1 MGEIVHTSGFGSFYT
16 KDDEEFMSFTLSDWD
31 YDLSTELLIIKAKV
45 TIAPVS
51 PDGPDFVIT
60 PTGREMTR
68 EINIGE
74 SIWKVSHETLYG
86 AYWLKCNGYERIPS
100 KDYYECWKRFRWMHE
115 PTLEGW

>member
-1 MGEIVHTSGFGSFYT
+1 MDKIVHTSGFGSFYT
-16 KDDEEFMSFTLSDWD
+16 KDDEEFMTFTLSAWD
-31 YDLSTELLIIKAKV
+31 YNLSTELLTMKAEV

-51 PDGPDFVIT
+51 PDGPKFVTT

-86 AYWLKCNGYERIPS
+86 AYWLRCNGYERIPS